1 MAVDVR
7 AAAHR
12 DAGVSCATWV
22 GEVHYH
28 PMENMC
34 PGRPAA
40 VVCVRSEGVQ
50 IATMR
55 WGLVPSYET
64 VPDHWKMFN
73 ARSETLST
81 SPVFSKH
88 LGTMRC
94 AAPLDGFFEWTD
106 DKCKSVKS
114 KQPYYVSRSDGQ
126 PLWMAGLFASPRSAK
141 TGSGGADPCTS
152 GDESFTL
159 ITREVDPE
167 LAWLHDRMPVIL
179 DSQGLQAWLDPKAS
193 EPLAALSHRL
203 PTSAL
208 RWHPVDKRMARLD
221 YQESDVALPIK
232 LISEQQRSVAS
243 FFGKI
248 STALPQGGPYR
259 RELPTALPTPSVK
272 QEEATAPP
280 VKQEATAP
288 SESSSSS
295 SSAAAHPAFRA
306 LASSAAPASSSSASS
321 AAAAAA
327 APSATA
333 ALLSPE
339 VTAGTAGA
347 CSWVETGRSGKRPAP
362 VSAASIPNKAAAKK
376 PKVIAGA
383 AKSKAAAAT
392 SLPIRSMLSASSAT
406 RFASARAELF
416 AMGFSDADRV
426 ERALEA
432 SEGDIVA
439 AVARLCSDI

>member
-1 MAVDVR
+1 M
-7 AAAHR
+7 
-12 DAGVSCATWV
+12 TWL

-55 WGLVPSYET
+55 WGLVPSCET

-141 TGSGGADPCTS
+141 TGSGGADPCAS

-208 RWHPVDKRMARLD
+208 RWYPVDKRMSRLD

-232 LISEQQRSVAS
+232 LVSEQQRSVAS
-243 FFGKI
+243 FFGK
-248 STALPQGGPYR
+248 R
-259 RELPTALPTPSVK
+259 PTPPVK

-280 VKQEATAP
+280 VKQEA
-288 SESSSSS
+288 
-295 SSAAAHPAFRA
+295 AHPESRA
-306 LASSAAPASSSSASS
+306 LASS
-321 AAAAAA
+321 A

-339 VTAGTAGA
+339 VTAGTPGA

-362 VSAASIPNKAAAKK
+362 VSVASIPNKESGPAAKK
-376 PKVIAGA
+376 PKVVAGA
-383 AKSKAAAAT
+383 AKSKAAAAM
-392 SLPIRSMLSASSAT
+392 SLPIRSMLSASSAA
-406 RFASARAELF
+406 RFASARAELTS
-416 AMGFSDADRV
+416 MGFSDADRV
-426 ERALEA
+426 EHALEA
-432 SEGDIVA
+432 SEGDVVA
-439 AVARLCSDI
+439 AVARLCSDISY

>member
-1 MAVDVR
+1 MCGRSRQALMAVDVR

-141 TGSGGADPCTS
+141 TGSGSADPCAS

-295 SSAAAHPAFRA
+295 SAA
-306 LASSAAPASSSSASS
+306 

-339 VTAGTAGA
+339 VTAGSAGA

-406 RFASARAELF
+406 RFASARAELS

>member
-141 TGSGGADPCTS
+141 TGSGSADPCAS

-208 RWHPVDKRMARLD
+208 RWHPVDKRMSRLD

-248 STALPQGGPYR
+248 ST
-259 RELPTALPTPSVK
+259 PSVK
-272 QEEATAPP
+272 QEEATAPA

-288 SESSSSS
+288 SESSSSSSSS

-306 LASSAAPASSSSASS
+306 LATSAAPASSSSSS
-321 AAAAAA
+321 SSSSAAAAAAA

-347 CSWVETGRSGKRPAP
+347 CSWVETGRGGKRPAP

-392 SLPIRSMLSASSAT
+392 SLPIRSMLSAT
-406 RFASARAELF
+406 RFASARAELS

>member
-1 MAVDVR
+1 
-7 AAAHR
+7 
-12 DAGVSCATWV
+12 
-22 GEVHYH
+22 
-28 PMENMC
+28 
-34 PGRPAA
+34 
-40 VVCVRSEGVQ
+40 
-50 IATMR
+50 MR

-141 TGSGGADPCTS
+141 TGSGSADPCAS

-295 SSAAAHPAFRA
+295 SAA
-306 LASSAAPASSSSASS
+306 

-339 VTAGTAGA
+339 VTAGSAGA

-406 RFASARAELF
+406 RFASARAELS

>member
-1 MAVDVR
+1 MCGRSRQALMAVDVR

-114 KQPYYVSRSDGQ
+114 KQPYYVSRKDGQ
-126 PLWMAGLFASPRSAK
+126 PLWMAGLFASPRPAK
-141 TGSGGADPCTS
+141 TGSGGADPCAS

-295 SSAAAHPAFRA
+295 SAA
-306 LASSAAPASSSSASS
+306 

-339 VTAGTAGA
+339 VTAGSAGA

-383 AKSKAAAAT
+383 AKSNAAAAT

-406 RFASARAELF
+406 RFASARAELS

>member
-1 MAVDVR
+1 
-7 AAAHR
+7 
-12 DAGVSCATWV
+12 
-22 GEVHYH
+22 
-28 PMENMC
+28 
-34 PGRPAA
+34 
-40 VVCVRSEGVQ
+40 
-50 IATMR
+50 
-55 WGLVPSYET
+55 
-64 VPDHWKMFN
+64 MFN

-141 TGSGGADPCTS
+141 TGSGSADPCAS

-208 RWHPVDKRMARLD
+208 RWHPVDKRMSRLD

-248 STALPQGGPYR
+248 STPP
-259 RELPTALPTPSVK
+259 VK
-272 QEEATAPP
+272 QEEATAPA

-288 SESSSSS
+288 SESSSSSSS

-306 LASSAAPASSSSASS
+306 LATSAATASSSSSS
-321 AAAAAA
+321 SSAAAAA

-347 CSWVETGRSGKRPAP
+347 CSWVETGRGGKRPAP

-392 SLPIRSMLSASSAT
+392 SLPIRSMLSAT
-406 RFASARAELF
+406 RFASARAEIS